1 MRFFIFCISVVFDGE
16 IFPRTF
22 EEESNKMTPRDHIS
36 WRKKKKEMVDFSGG
50 TRQGDLDTI
59 ITVIIT
65 TKDQGLAIRLAT
77 SSRFRDTRI
86 IPIRHSTIIGT
97 GCEVQDSNDN
107 FVEENTVQR

>member
-1 MRFFIFCISVVFDGE
+1 MGNFFL
-16 IFPRTF
+16 
-22 EEESNKMTPRDHIS
+22 EEESNKMILLHHEIFIHHGV
-36 WRKKKKEMVDFSGG
+36 KKKKEMVDFSGG